1 MKTFRRIQ
9 ALVAVLAIW
18 TGIAISDSSEATGK
32 EIFTSVVLVALAV
45 LVIASVLIERA
56 KEEGR
61 AE

>member
-9 ALVAVLAIW
+9 ALVAILAIW

-45 LVIASVLIERA
+45 LVIASVLIERT
-56 KEEGR
+56 KDER
-61 AE
+61 KAE